1 MGAINPLLQIST
13 EALYEYKNPL
23 LAGNIR
29 EAIEQYRE
37 SKDGDRLADRLQA
50 IAKTF
55 FNIRLYVKLED
66 MRAPAF
72 ITHEQLDDMSL
83 IRYNAKR
90 LSDSEH
96 TAGKGLAAIAGEVD
110 GWINPRTLKVGGIF
124 AELKVNMTLSTR
136 VLEERVD
143 AKGDS
148 NDEAGIVF
156 LHELGHYLG
165 YVMLATNQFTWYGV
179 VDSLVRGVRGAATND
194 EAIKFIKTNADGFG
208 FKVSGI
214 EDLKGAA
221 EDSALKV
228 KLLSDIRAT
237 NPTMAYNGMS
247 LKEAETVADE
257 LPAGVYGARATAM
270 VMSRLSEMANHPA
283 YTASSQYYGTQL
295 ALFAGSLLG
304 GAVFLPLAVLG
315 GVAFAYHSAVNVSP
329 DSHPN
334 PLTRLQRFRS
344 LLLSDTKSSEIT
356 REQATKIA
364 DDLKVID
371 EEIARLNVGN
381 ANLVD
386 WLADVISD
394 TRKQSKEIEHYD
406 SMISSLQNNSLYL
419 RAAQLRNLKD

>member
-1 MGAINPLLQIST
+1 MGAKNPLLQIST

-37 SKDGDRLADRLQA
+37 TKDSDRLADRLQA

-83 IRYNAKR
+83 VRYNAKR

-96 TAGKGLAAIAGEVD
+96 TAGKGLAAIANEVD

-136 VLEERVD
+136 LL
-143 AKGDS
+143 DS
-148 NDEAGIVF
+148 ASETTDEPGIVF

-165 YVMLATNQFTWYGV
+165 YVMLATNQFAWYGV
-179 VDSLVRGVRGAATND
+179 VDSLVRGVRGASTND

-208 FKVSGI
+208 FKVSGV

-247 LKEAETVADE
+247 LKDAESVADE
-257 LPAGVYGARATAM
+257 LPAGVYGARATAV

-295 ALFAGSLLG
+295 ALFAGTLLG

-329 DSHPN
+329 DTHPN

-344 LLLSDTKSSEIT
+344 LLLSDAKSSEVT

-364 DDLKVID
+364 NDLKVID
-371 EEIARLNVGN
+371 EEIARLNAGN

-406 SMISSLQNNSLYL
+406 TMISSLQNNSLYL